1 MTTEIKLAAFSQ
13 SEIDEKV
20 RERLEQIRQVV
31 EKVMSEDTAFVDN
44 LMKGL
49 SQWKVLAIRSLV
61 FDAVAKGMAKGME
74 KGKKLK

>member
-1 MTTEIKLAAFSQ
+1 MTTETKLAAFSQ